1 MPILKGNVRRLSK
14 VSITFN
20 PLGLK
25 VDLPYKMVSII
36 PLFSSLGM
44 GKQRGVRP
52 KLSLEKKSPTS
63 VD

>member
-1 MPILKGNVRRLSK
+1 MPILKGNVKRLSK

-25 VDLPYKMVSII
+25 VDLPFRMVSII
-36 PLFSSLGM
+36 PIFSSLGM
-44 GKQRGVRP
+44 GKQIGVRP
-52 KLSLEKKSPTS
+52 KLSLEKKSPTT

>member
-1 MPILKGNVRRLSK
+1 VPILKGNVKRLSK

-25 VDLPYKMVSII
+25 VDLPFRMVSII
-36 PLFSSLGM
+36 PIFSSLGM
-44 GKQRGVRP
+44 GKQIGVRP
-52 KLSLEKKSPTS
+52 KLSLEKKSPTT

>member
-1 MPILKGNVRRLSK
+1 VPILKGNVKRLSK

-25 VDLPYKMVSII
+25 VDLPYRMVSII
-36 PLFSSLGM
+36 PIFSSLGM
-44 GKQRGVRP
+44 GKQIGVRP
-52 KLSLEKKSPTS
+52 KLSLEKKSPTT